1 MPICPKCFGKI
12 DSLHNYA
19 SGERKTRVSIF
30 DGEEE
35 YEEEEFQADG
45 KVDDYECPN
54 CSEVLFKDEEKAI
67 AFLKNK
73 DELQE
78 IMAEKL
84 NKIKEKN
91 EQTNKKISTSN
102 N

>member
-1 MPICPKCFGKI
+1 MAVCPKCKQKVE
-12 DSLHNYA
+12 SLNNYS

-35 YEEEEFQADG
+35 YEEEEFQANG
-45 KVDDYECPN
+45 KVNDYECPE
-54 CSEVLFKDEEKAI
+54 CSEVLFKDEEEAI

-84 NKIKEKN
+84 KQIEEKKDAN
-91 EQTNKKISTSN
+91 G
-102 N
+102 

>member
-1 MPICPKCFGKI
+1 MAVCPKCKQKI
-12 DSLHNYA
+12 ESLNNYE
-19 SGERKTRVSIF
+19 SGEMKSYLNE
-30 DGEEE
+30 DGGWEEDC
-35 YEEEEFQADG
+35 FQGDG
-45 KVDDYECPN
+45 KTNDFECPE

-84 NKIKEKN
+84 NQIKEKKEN
-91 EQTNKKISTSN
+91 G
-102 N
+102 